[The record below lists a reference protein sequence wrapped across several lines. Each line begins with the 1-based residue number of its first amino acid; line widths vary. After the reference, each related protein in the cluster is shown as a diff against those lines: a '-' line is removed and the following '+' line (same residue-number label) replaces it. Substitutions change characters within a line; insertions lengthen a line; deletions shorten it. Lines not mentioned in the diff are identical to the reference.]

1 MVKPVE
7 QEEKNVYRLLDANFN
22 RAEEGLRVCEDI
34 ARLILE
40 YKKISK
46 EFKHLRHLLFS
57 VKRKFP
63 LYQLLQA
70 RDTET
75 DVGRGKE
82 EGIKHN
88 WREILFANLA
98 RIKEAV
104 RSLEEFSQS
113 VNPSESMNL
122 QEIRFRV
129 YKLEKEVGQRI

>member
-1 MVKPVE
+1 LVKPVE

-34 ARLILE
+34 ARFILE
-40 YKKISK
+40 DKKISK

>member
-1 MVKPVE
+1 ME

-34 ARLILE
+34 ARFILE
-40 YKKISK
+40 DKKISK